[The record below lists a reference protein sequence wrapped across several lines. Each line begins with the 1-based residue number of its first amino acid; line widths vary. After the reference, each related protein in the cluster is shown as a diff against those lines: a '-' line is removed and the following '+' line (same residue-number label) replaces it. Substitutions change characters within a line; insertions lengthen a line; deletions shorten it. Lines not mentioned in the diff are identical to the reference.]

1 MAGAQPCP
9 PGLTALREA
18 GGSNVAGFCYTV
30 PYAIGYVVITL
41 WGPMSVAVIHF
52 VHRQVERLR
61 RWQVRE
67 KVSPERHSA
76 HPERPEEWLEARKE
90 AVVVNK
96 WRLIWAV
103 VAMGAT
109 LTVNA
114 VAQSAKPG
122 QASAKPVAPSTST
135 NREQNLKAYVELLR
149 SDLRTQKVA
158 VITEVMNFTDAED
171 QAFWPI
177 YRQYETELARLND
190 ERLQNIETYAK
201 NYTNLSDAVAND
213 LVTKALDLEAR
224 RAALK
229 QKLFLQ
235 LKGAMSP
242 KTAARAMQVE
252 SQILLLLDLQVAAS
266 LPIAE

>member
-1 MAGAQPCP
+1 MFSQSNGHS
-9 PGLTALREA
+9 
-18 GGSNVAGFCYTV
+18 GGT
-30 PYAIGYVVITL
+30 IGYVVITL
-41 WGPMSVAVIHF
+41 WGPVSVAVIHF
-52 VHRQVERLR
+52 VHRWVERLR
-61 RWQVRE
+61 RRQVRVN
-67 KVSPERHSA
+67 VSPERHSLDSA
-76 HPERPEEWLEARKE
+76 RSEEWPQARKE
-90 AVVVNK
+90 AVVANR

-103 VAMGAT
+103 VALGAT

-122 QASAKPVAPSTST
+122 QASAAPVAPSIPT

-171 QAFWPI
+171 RAFWPI
-177 YRQYETELARLND
+177 YRQYETELGRLND

-201 NYTNLSDAVAND
+201 NYTNLSDSVAND
-213 LVTKALDLEAR
+213 LVTKGLDLEAR
-224 RAALK
+224 RTALK
-229 QKLFLQ
+229 QKFFSQ